1 MLPCRICGRNSEKG
15 YCFRHK
21 PRFKKAENIEDIE
34 KMKQFFLKIW
44 KKRKHYSEVS
54 GSYLGKE
61 PLSIFFHHI
70 LSKEKYPK
78 AAFDEENVIL
88 LTFDEH
94 TAVENDMYKYEKI
107 NEKRK
112 LLLEKYSN

>member
-1 MLPCRICGRNSEKG
+1 MKNKCKICGRNAESE

-21 PRFKKAENIEDIE
+21 PRTNERIEEIE
-34 KMKQFFLKIW
+34 KMKVFFVKIW
-44 KKRKHYSEVS
+44 KKRAHYSEVS
-54 GSYLGKE
+54 DTYLGRE
-61 PLSIFFHHI
+61 PLTIFFHHI
-70 LSKEKYPK
+70 LPKEKYPQ
-78 AAFDEENVIL
+78 AAFDEQNIIL

-112 LLLEKYSN
+112 LLLDKYNQ